1 MLELLMTAEMN
12 SGHAVLSL
20 VRDPHPAQPKS
31 AAQPDPEPAK
41 SGREPAQPT
50 LMKESRL
57 LMQMSPAQANV
68 VFHEEVDED
77 HGVERALLYR
87 EMLILL
93 GLALFVAVRAAI
105 L

>member
-12 SGHAVLSL
+12 SGQAVLSL
-20 VRDPHPAQPKS
+20 VRKPHLARPKA

-41 SGREPAQPT
+41 SDPEPARPT

-68 VFHEEVDED
+68 VFHEEVEED
-77 HGVERALLYR
+77 HGAERALMYR

-93 GLALFVAVRAAI
+93 GLALFVAIRAAI